1 MDILLPARASMSDNP
16 TAESLQGLVGRA
28 VVLDTEGPIIYI
40 GVLEEIRPDGFWL
53 MRADL
58 RDRSEGVV
66 TKERYICEA
75 REMGIRPNRSRV
87 FVFSRVVISI
97 SALEDVVIEYAS

>member
-1 MDILLPARASMSDNP
+1 MSHNP
-16 TAESLQGLVGRA
+16 TAESLKSLLGKE

-40 GVLEEIRPDGFWL
+40 GVLEEIRPDGLWL
-53 MRADL
+53 IGADL

-66 TKERYICEA
+66 SKERYIREA

-87 FVFSRVVISI
+87 FVFLRVIISV
-97 SALEDVVIEYAS
+97 SALDDVVTDYEP